1 MAPSRAFA
9 LEVGQRRHTMPRMR
23 RGLLTLVCAVLAA
36 LPFAGR
42 ASAQVDRAAAV
53 AAPLAIE
60 PARGPV
66 LLELF
71 TSQGCS
77 ACPPADRLLASL
89 APRDDLLVLSFHV
102 SYWDHMGWADPF
114 AIPAS
119 ARRQRGYARTMRS
132 RSVYTPQ
139 MVVQGGVAA
148 VGSDETRIM
157 RLIADAAPT
166 ALLGISRE
174 MGAVERFQVEVP
186 ELKDVSVA
194 LELWA
199 VMYGSA
205 DGRFVPHGENAGH
218 MLQHV
223 NVVRQAGIVAVVE
236 RTPALVQFDR
246 PDIAGADGVA
256 LILQARNLGPV
267 VGTGRLSLR

>member
-1 MAPSRAFA
+1 MYRC
-9 LEVGQRRHTMPRMR
+9 
-23 RGLLTLVCAVLAA
+23 LLILICAVLAA
-36 LPFAGR
+36 LPFSGR
-42 ASAQVDRAAAV
+42 ASAQVERAATIV
-53 AAPLAIE
+53 AE
-60 PARGPV
+60 PARGPI

-89 APRDDLLVLSFHV
+89 GAREDLLVLSFHV

-119 ARRQRGYARTMRS
+119 TRRQRGYARTMRS

-148 VGSDETRIM
+148 VGSDEARIM

-166 ALLGISRE
+166 ALLGITRE
-174 MGAVERFQVEVP
+174 PGAVERFQVAVP
-186 ELKDVSVA
+186 ALRDVSVA

-218 MLQHV
+218 MLRHV
-223 NVVRQAGIVAVVE
+223 NVVRQAGIVAVIE
-236 RTPALVQFDR
+236 QTPALVQFDR